1 MALITA
7 INQSAFI
14 KGRFILESVVT
25 THETL
30 HSMVQDK
37 AQGLVIK
44 LDYEQAFDKVSI
56 DFLRNLLAKKGF
68 GPKPLLE

>member
-1 MALITA
+1 
-7 INQSAFI
+7 
-14 KGRFILESVVT
+14 
-25 THETL
+25 
-30 HSMVQDK
+30 MVQDK

-56 DFLRNLLAKKGF
+56 DFLRDLLAKRGF